1 MQQMKCRDAFAA
13 ECGLFTKIY
22 MEDSKMVEKKDTK
35 SVHRIIPC
43 PDYDVT
49 GVESWLSYM
58 AEQGYILR
66 DGGVFRGIAAFDRC
80 EPEKVR
86 YRLQPAQK
94 GFVLYDNDGPSDD
107 EVELNGAFGWK
118 YVAKYGVFHIYRADD
133 IDAREMDT
141 DPDVQAM
148 AMNSLHRS
156 QRFNII
162 WMSIWIIV
170 YLALVFTSQPFLS
183 MVNRGSLISI
193 ALVLCV
199 IIFIVTGL
207 VKAVSLYRLRR
218 KILDGD
224 SLGSGTNWRRGARIY
239 TVKAVVGIIAY
250 VAMIVFGCMFILSDG
265 VDRNQMPL
273 SEYQGEVP
281 FQTITDLVSCSD
293 IQNVDNVDDDVNTIS
308 KWSDILWPENYK
320 VYEYGDIVYTDGN
333 ICHGG
338 LVITYHEA
346 KNEWLANKLYQAY
359 VQRAKQQS
367 DYEKIDMKIAGLDDV
382 DAYWDGSESVIM
394 RKGRRLIVASFY
406 MSGENRHEGDL
417 EEWAGCIAE
426 SLE

>member
-1 MQQMKCRDAFAA
+1 
-13 ECGLFTKIY
+13 
-22 MEDSKMVEKKDTK
+22 MVEKKDTK

-94 GFVLYDNDGPSDD
+94 GFVIYDNDGPSDD

-141 DPDVQAM
+141 DPEVQAM

-170 YLALVFTSQPFLS
+170 YLALVFTSQLFLS

-193 ALVLCV
+193 SLVLCV
-199 IIFIVTGL
+199 VIFIVTDL
-207 VKAVSLYRLRR
+207 VKAVSLYRLRK
-218 KILDGD
+218 KILDGED
-224 SLGSGTNWRRGARIY
+224 LGSGTNWKKGARIY
-239 TVKAVVGIIAY
+239 TVKVVIGVIAY
-250 VAMIVFGCMFILSDG
+250 VAMTVLGCMFILSDG
-265 VDRNQMPL
+265 ADRNQMSI

-281 FQTITDLVSCSD
+281 FRTITDLALCDD
-293 IQNVDNVDDDVNTIS
+293 IEKVDNVDDDENTIS
-308 KWSDILWPENYK
+308 EWSDILWPENYK
-320 VYEYGDIVYTDGN
+320 IYEYGDIVYTDGN
-333 ICHGG
+333 TYYGG

-346 KNEWLANKLYQAY
+346 KNEWLADKLYQAY
-359 VQRAKQQS
+359 MQRAKHQP
-367 DYEKIDMKIAGLDDV
+367 DYEKIDVKIAGLDDV

-394 RKGRRLIVASFY
+394 RKDEKLIVASFY
-406 MSGENRHEGDL
+406 MRGGNRRDDDL
-417 EEWAGCIAE
+417 SEWAGCIAE

>member
-1 MQQMKCRDAFAA
+1 
-13 ECGLFTKIY
+13 
-22 MEDSKMVEKKDTK
+22 MVEKKDTK

-43 PDYDVT
+43 TDYDVT

-94 GFVLYDNDGPSDD
+94 GFVIYDNDGPSDD

-141 DPDVQAM
+141 DPEVQAM
-148 AMNSLHRS
+148 AMNALHRS

-193 ALVLCV
+193 SLVLCV
-199 IIFIVTGL
+199 VIFIVTDL
-207 VKAVSLYRLRR
+207 VKAVSLYRLRK
-218 KILDGD
+218 KILDGED
-224 SLGSGTNWRRGARIY
+224 LGSGTNWKKGARIY
-239 TVKAVVGIIAY
+239 TVKVVIGVIAY
-250 VAMIVFGCMFILSDG
+250 VAMTVLGCMFILSDG
-265 VDRNQMPL
+265 ADRNQMSI

-281 FQTITDLVSCSD
+281 FRTITDLALCDD
-293 IQNVDNVDDDVNTIS
+293 IEKVDNVDDDENTIS
-308 KWSDILWPENYK
+308 EWSDILWPENYK
-320 VYEYGDIVYTDGN
+320 IYEYGDIVYTDGN
-333 ICHGG
+333 TYYGG

-346 KNEWLANKLYQAY
+346 KNEWLADKLYQAY
-359 VQRAKQQS
+359 MQRAKHQP
-367 DYEKIDMKIAGLDDV
+367 DYEKIDVKIAGLDDV

-394 RKGRRLIVASFY
+394 RKDEKLIVASFY
-406 MSGENRHEGDL
+406 MSGGNRRDDDL
-417 EEWAGCIAE
+417 SEWAGCIAE

>member
-1 MQQMKCRDAFAA
+1 
-13 ECGLFTKIY
+13 
-22 MEDSKMVEKKDTK
+22 MVEKKDTK

-94 GFVLYDNDGPSDD
+94 GFVIYDNDGPSDD

-118 YVAKYGVFHIYRADD
+118 YVPKYGVFHIYRADD

-141 DPDVQAM
+141 DPEVQAM

-170 YLALVFTSQPFLS
+170 YLAIVFTSQPFLS

-218 KILDGD
+218 KILDGED
-224 SLGSGTNWRRGARIY
+224 LGSGTNWKKGARIY
-239 TVKAVVGIIAY
+239 TVKVVIGVIAY
-250 VAMIVFGCMFILSDG
+250 VAMTVLGCMFILSDG
-265 VDRNQMPL
+265 ADRNQMSI

-281 FQTITDLVSCSD
+281 FRTITDLALCDD
-293 IQNVDNVDDDVNTIS
+293 IEKVDNVDDDENTIS
-308 KWSDILWPENYK
+308 EWSDILWPENYK
-320 VYEYGDIVYTDGN
+320 IYEYGDIVYTDGN
-333 ICHGG
+333 TYYGG

-346 KNEWLANKLYQAY
+346 KNEWLADKLYQAY
-359 VQRAKQQS
+359 MQRAKHQP
-367 DYEKIDMKIAGLDDV
+367 DYEKIDVKIAGLDDV

-394 RKGRRLIVASFY
+394 RKDEKLIVASFY
-406 MSGENRHEGDL
+406 MSGGNRRDDDL
-417 EEWAGCIAE
+417 SEWAGCIAE

>member
-1 MQQMKCRDAFAA
+1 
-13 ECGLFTKIY
+13 
-22 MEDSKMVEKKDTK
+22 MVEKKDTK

-94 GFVLYDNDGPSDD
+94 GFVIYDNDGPSDD

-141 DPDVQAM
+141 DSEVQAM

-170 YLALVFTSQPFLS
+170 YLAIVFTSQPFLS

-199 IIFIVTGL
+199 IIFIATGL
-207 VKAVSLYRLRR
+207 VKAVSLYRLRK

-224 SLGSGTNWRRGARIY
+224 SLGSGTNWRTGARIY

-320 VYEYGDIVYTDGN
+320 VYEYGDIVYTDGS
-333 ICHGG
+333 ICYGG

-346 KNEWLANKLYQAY
+346 KNEWLADKLYQAY
-359 VQRAKQQS
+359 VQRAKHQS

-394 RKGRRLIVASFY
+394 RKGKKLIVASFY

-417 EEWAGCIAE
+417 EEWADCIAE

>member
-1 MQQMKCRDAFAA
+1 
-13 ECGLFTKIY
+13 
-22 MEDSKMVEKKDTK
+22 MVEKKDTK

-94 GFVLYDNDGPSDD
+94 GFVIYDNDGPSDD

-141 DPDVQAM
+141 DSEVQAM

-170 YLALVFTSQPFLS
+170 YLAIVFTSQPFLS

-293 IQNVDNVDDDVNTIS
+293 IQKVDNVDDDVNTIS

-346 KNEWLANKLYQAY
+346 KNEWLADKLYQAY
-359 VQRAKQQS
+359 VQRAKHQS

-394 RKGRRLIVASFY
+394 RKGNKLIVASFY

-417 EEWAGCIAE
+417 EEWADCIAE

>member
-1 MQQMKCRDAFAA
+1 
-13 ECGLFTKIY
+13 
-22 MEDSKMVEKKDTK
+22 MVEKKDTK

-49 GVESWLSYM
+49 GVESGLSYM

-141 DPDVQAM
+141 DPEVQAM

-199 IIFIVTGL
+199 IIFIATGL
-207 VKAVSLYRLRR
+207 VKAVSLYRLRK

-224 SLGSGTNWRRGARIY
+224 SLGSGTNWRKGARIY
-239 TVKAVVGIIAY
+239 IVKAVVGTIAY

-293 IQNVDNVDDDVNTIS
+293 IQKVDNVDDDVNTIS

-346 KNEWLANKLYQAY
+346 KNEWLADKLYQAY
-359 VQRAKQQS
+359 VQRAKHQS

-394 RKGRRLIVASFY
+394 RKGKKLIVASFY

-417 EEWAGCIAE
+417 EEWADCIAE

>member
-1 MQQMKCRDAFAA
+1 
-13 ECGLFTKIY
+13 
-22 MEDSKMVEKKDTK
+22 MVEKKDTK

-94 GFVLYDNDGPSDD
+94 GFVIYDNDGPSDD

-141 DPDVQAM
+141 DPEVQAM

-193 ALVLCV
+193 SLVLCV
-199 IIFIVTGL
+199 VIFIVTDL
-207 VKAVSLYRLRR
+207 VKAVSLYRLRK
-218 KILDGD
+218 KILDGED
-224 SLGSGTNWRRGARIY
+224 LGSGTNWKKGARIY
-239 TVKAVVGIIAY
+239 TVKVVIGVIAY
-250 VAMIVFGCMFILSDG
+250 VAMTVLGCMFILSDG
-265 VDRNQMPL
+265 ADRNQMSI

-281 FQTITDLVSCSD
+281 FRTITDLALCDD
-293 IQNVDNVDDDVNTIS
+293 IEKVDNVDDDENTIS
-308 KWSDILWPENYK
+308 EWSDILWPENYK
-320 VYEYGDIVYTDGN
+320 IYEYGDIVYTDGN
-333 ICHGG
+333 TYYGG

-346 KNEWLANKLYQAY
+346 KNEWLADKLYQAY
-359 VQRAKQQS
+359 MQRAKHQP
-367 DYEKIDMKIAGLDDV
+367 DYEKIDVKIAGLDDV
-382 DAYWDGSESVIM
+382 DAYCDGSESVIM
-394 RKGRRLIVASFY
+394 RKDEKLIVASFY
-406 MSGENRHEGDL
+406 MSGGNRRDDDL
-417 EEWAGCIAE
+417 SEWAGCIAE

>member
-1 MQQMKCRDAFAA
+1 
-13 ECGLFTKIY
+13 
-22 MEDSKMVEKKDTK
+22 MVEKKDTK

-94 GFVLYDNDGPSDD
+94 GFVIYDNDGPSDD

-141 DPDVQAM
+141 DPEVQAM

-170 YLALVFTSQPFLS
+170 YLAIVFTSQPFLS

-218 KILDGD
+218 KILDGED
-224 SLGSGTNWRRGARIY
+224 LGSGTNWKKGARIY
-239 TVKAVVGIIAY
+239 TVKVVIGVIAY
-250 VAMIVFGCMFILSDG
+250 VAMTVLGCMFILSDG
-265 VDRNQMPL
+265 ADRNQMSI

-281 FQTITDLVSCSD
+281 FRTITDLALCDD
-293 IQNVDNVDDDVNTIS
+293 IEKVDNVDDDENTIS
-308 KWSDILWPENYK
+308 EWSDILWPENYK
-320 VYEYGDIVYTDGN
+320 IYEYGDIVYTDGN
-333 ICHGG
+333 TYYGG

-346 KNEWLANKLYQAY
+346 KNEWLADKLYQAY
-359 VQRAKQQS
+359 MQRAKHQP
-367 DYEKIDMKIAGLDDV
+367 DYEKIDVKIAGLDDV

-394 RKGRRLIVASFY
+394 RKDEKLIVASFY
-406 MSGENRHEGDL
+406 MSGGNRRDDDL
-417 EEWAGCIAE
+417 SEWAGCIAE

>member
-1 MQQMKCRDAFAA
+1 
-13 ECGLFTKIY
+13 
-22 MEDSKMVEKKDTK
+22 
-35 SVHRIIPC
+35 
-43 PDYDVT
+43 
-49 GVESWLSYM
+49 M

-66 DGGVFRGIAAFDRC
+66 DGGVFRGIAAFDSC

-94 GFVLYDNDGPSDD
+94 GFVLYDNDGPDD
-107 EVELNGAFGWK
+107 DAVELNSAFGWK
-118 YVAKYGVFHIYRADD
+118 YVAKYGSFHIYRAEDTEV
-133 IDAREMDT
+133 REMDT
-141 DPDVQAM
+141 DPEVQAM
-148 AMNSLHRS
+148 AMNALHKS
-156 QRFNII
+156 QGFNII

-170 YLALVFTSQPFLS
+170 YLALIFTSQPFLS

-199 IIFIVTGL
+199 IVFIVTGL
-207 VKAVSLYRLRR
+207 VKAVSLYRLRK

-224 SLGSGTNWRRGARIY
+224 SMGSGTSWRKGARTYI
-239 TVKAVVGIIAY
+239 VKVVVGIIAY
-250 VAMIVFGCMFILSDG
+250 VAMIVFGCMFILNDG
-265 VDRNQMPL
+265 ADRNLMPL

-281 FQTITDLVSCSD
+281 FRTITDLVSCDD
-293 IQNVDNVDDDVNTIS
+293 IQKVDNVDDDVNTIS

-346 KNEWLANKLYQAY
+346 KNEWLADKLYQAY
-359 VQRAKQQS
+359 LRRAKHQS

-406 MSGENRHEGDL
+406 MSGGNRRADDL
-417 EEWAGCIAE
+417 EEWAYCIAE

>member
-1 MQQMKCRDAFAA
+1 
-13 ECGLFTKIY
+13 
-22 MEDSKMVEKKDTK
+22 MVEKKDTK

-94 GFVLYDNDGPSDD
+94 GFMIYDNDGPSDD

-141 DPDVQAM
+141 DPEVQAM

-193 ALVLCV
+193 SLVLCV
-199 IIFIVTGL
+199 VIFIVTDL
-207 VKAVSLYRLRR
+207 VKAVSLYRLRK
-218 KILDGD
+218 KILDGED
-224 SLGSGTNWRRGARIY
+224 LGSGTNWKKGARIY
-239 TVKAVVGIIAY
+239 TVKVVIGVIAY
-250 VAMIVFGCMFILSDG
+250 VAMTVLGCMFILSDG
-265 VDRNQMPL
+265 ADRNQMSI

-281 FQTITDLVSCSD
+281 FRTITDLALCDD
-293 IQNVDNVDDDVNTIS
+293 IEKVDNVDDDENTLS
-308 KWSDILWPENYK
+308 EWSDILWPENYK
-320 VYEYGDIVYTDGN
+320 IYEYGDIVYTDGN
-333 ICHGG
+333 TYYGG

-346 KNEWLANKLYQAY
+346 KNEWLADKLYQAY
-359 VQRAKQQS
+359 MQRAKHQP
-367 DYEKIDMKIAGLDDV
+367 DYEKIDVKIAGMDDV

-394 RKGRRLIVASFY
+394 RKDEKLIVASFY
-406 MSGENRHEGDL
+406 MSGGNRRDDDL
-417 EEWAGCIAE
+417 SEWAGCIAE

>member
-1 MQQMKCRDAFAA
+1 
-13 ECGLFTKIY
+13 
-22 MEDSKMVEKKDTK
+22 MVEKKDTK

-49 GVESWLSYM
+49 GVECWLSYM
-58 AEQGYILR
+58 AERGYILR

-80 EPEKVR
+80 EPKKVR

-94 GFVLYDNDGPSDD
+94 GFVIYDNDGPSDD

-118 YVAKYGVFHIYRADD
+118 YVAKYGVFNIYRADD
-133 IDAREMDT
+133 MDAREMDT
-141 DPDVQAM
+141 DTEVQAM

-170 YLALVFTSQPFLS
+170 YLAIVFTSQPFLS

-239 TVKAVVGIIAY
+239 TVKAVDGIE
-250 VAMIVFGCMFILSDG
+250 S
-265 VDRNQMPL
+265 
-273 SEYQGEVP
+273 
-281 FQTITDLVSCSD
+281 
-293 IQNVDNVDDDVNTIS
+293 
-308 KWSDILWPENYK
+308 
-320 VYEYGDIVYTDGN
+320 N
-333 ICHGG
+333 IPIN
-338 LVITYHEA
+338 L
-346 KNEWLANKLYQAY
+346 
-359 VQRAKQQS
+359 
-367 DYEKIDMKIAGLDDV
+367 
-382 DAYWDGSESVIM
+382 
-394 RKGRRLIVASFY
+394 
-406 MSGENRHEGDL
+406 SGEEALKLKKSAD
-417 EEWAGCIAE
+417 
-426 SLE
+426 SLKKIIETIEL

>member
-1 MQQMKCRDAFAA
+1 
-13 ECGLFTKIY
+13 
-22 MEDSKMVEKKDTK
+22 MVEKKDTK

-94 GFVLYDNDGPSDD
+94 GFVIYDNDGPSDD

-141 DPDVQAM
+141 DPEVQAM

-170 YLALVFTSQPFLS
+170 YLALVFTSQLFLS

-193 ALVLCV
+193 SLVLCV
-199 IIFIVTGL
+199 VIFIVTDL
-207 VKAVSLYRLRR
+207 VKAVSLYRLRK
-218 KILDGD
+218 KILDGED
-224 SLGSGTNWRRGARIY
+224 LGSGTNWKKGARIY
-239 TVKAVVGIIAY
+239 TVKVVIGVIAY
-250 VAMIVFGCMFILSDG
+250 VAMTVLGCMFILSDG
-265 VDRNQMPL
+265 ADINQMSI

-281 FQTITDLVSCSD
+281 FRTITDLALCDD
-293 IQNVDNVDDDVNTIS
+293 IEKVDNVDDDENTIS
-308 KWSDILWPENYK
+308 EWSDILWPENYK
-320 VYEYGDIVYTDGN
+320 IYEYGDIVYTDGN
-333 ICHGG
+333 TYYGG

-346 KNEWLANKLYQAY
+346 KNEWLADKLYQAY
-359 VQRAKQQS
+359 MQRAKHQP
-367 DYEKIDMKIAGLDDV
+367 DYEKIDVKIAGLDDV

-394 RKGRRLIVASFY
+394 RKDEKLIVASFY
-406 MSGENRHEGDL
+406 MSGGNRRDDDL
-417 EEWAGCIAE
+417 SEWAGCIAE

>member
-1 MQQMKCRDAFAA
+1 
-13 ECGLFTKIY
+13 
-22 MEDSKMVEKKDTK
+22 MVEKKDTK

-43 PDYDVT
+43 TDYDVT

-94 GFVLYDNDGPSDD
+94 GFVIYDNDGPSDD

-141 DPDVQAM
+141 DPEVQAM
-148 AMNSLHRS
+148 AMNALHRS

-193 ALVLCV
+193 SLVLCV
-199 IIFIVTGL
+199 VIFIVTDL
-207 VKAVSLYRLRR
+207 VKAVSLYRLRK
-218 KILDGD
+218 KILDGED
-224 SLGSGTNWRRGARIY
+224 LGSGTNWKKGARIY
-239 TVKAVVGIIAY
+239 TVKVVIGVIAY

-293 IQNVDNVDDDVNTIS
+293 IQKVDNVDDDVNTIS

-359 VQRAKQQS
+359 VQRAKHQS

-394 RKGRRLIVASFY
+394 RKGNKLIVASFY

-417 EEWAGCIAE
+417 EEWADCIAE

>member
-1 MQQMKCRDAFAA
+1 
-13 ECGLFTKIY
+13 
-22 MEDSKMVEKKDTK
+22 MVEKKDTK

-49 GVESWLSYM
+49 GVEIWLSYM

-94 GFVLYDNDGPSDD
+94 GFVIYDNDGPSDD

-141 DPDVQAM
+141 DSEVQAM

-170 YLALVFTSQPFLS
+170 YLAIVFTSQPFLS

-293 IQNVDNVDDDVNTIS
+293 IQKVDNVDDDVNTIS

-346 KNEWLANKLYQAY
+346 KNEWLADKLYQAY
-359 VQRAKQQS
+359 VQRAKHQS

-394 RKGRRLIVASFY
+394 RKGNKLIVASFY

-417 EEWAGCIAE
+417 EEWADCIAE

>member
-1 MQQMKCRDAFAA
+1 
-13 ECGLFTKIY
+13 
-22 MEDSKMVEKKDTK
+22 MVEKKDTK

-80 EPEKVR
+80 EPKKVR

-94 GFVLYDNDGPSDD
+94 GFVIYDNDGPSDD

-141 DPDVQAM
+141 DPEVQAM

-183 MVNRGSLISI
+183 MVNMGSLISI
-193 ALVLCV
+193 SLVLCV
-199 IIFIVTGL
+199 VIFIVTDL
-207 VKAVSLYRLRR
+207 VKAVSLYRLRK
-218 KILDGD
+218 KILDGED
-224 SLGSGTNWRRGARIY
+224 LGSGTNWKKGARIY
-239 TVKAVVGIIAY
+239 TVKVVIGVIAY
-250 VAMIVFGCMFILSDG
+250 VAMTVLGCMFILSDG
-265 VDRNQMPL
+265 ADRNQMSI

-281 FQTITDLVSCSD
+281 FRTITDLALCDD
-293 IQNVDNVDDDVNTIS
+293 IEKVDNVDDDENTIS
-308 KWSDILWPENYK
+308 EWSDILWPENYK
-320 VYEYGDIVYTDGN
+320 IYEYGDIVYTDGN
-333 ICHGG
+333 TYYGG

-346 KNEWLANKLYQAY
+346 KNEWLADKLYQAY
-359 VQRAKQQS
+359 MQRAKHQP
-367 DYEKIDMKIAGLDDV
+367 DYEKIDVKIAGLDDV

-394 RKGRRLIVASFY
+394 RKDEKLIVASFY
-406 MSGENRHEGDL
+406 MSGGNRRDDDL
-417 EEWAGCIAE
+417 SEWAGCIAE

>member
-1 MQQMKCRDAFAA
+1 
-13 ECGLFTKIY
+13 
-22 MEDSKMVEKKDTK
+22 MEEKRDTK

-66 DGGVFRGIAAFDRC
+66 DGGVFRGIATFDRC

-94 GFVLYDNDGPSDD
+94 GFVIYDNDGPSDD

-141 DPDVQAM
+141 DPEVQAM

-170 YLALVFTSQPFLS
+170 YLVLIFTSQPFLS
-183 MVNRGSLISI
+183 MVNRGSLISS

-207 VKAVSLYRLRR
+207 VKAVSLYRLRK

-224 SLGSGTNWRRGARIY
+224 SLGSGTNWRKGARTYI
-239 TVKAVVGIIAY
+239 VKAVVGTIAY

-265 VDRNQMPL
+265 ADRNQMPL
-273 SEYQGEVP
+273 SEYKGEVP
-281 FQTITDLVSCSD
+281 FRTITDLVSCDD
-293 IQNVDNVDDDVNTIS
+293 IQKVDNVDDDVNTIS
-308 KWSDILWPENYK
+308 KWTDILWPENYK
-320 VYEYGDIVYTDGN
+320 VYEYGDIVYTDES

-346 KNEWLANKLYQAY
+346 KNEWLADKLYQAY
-359 VQRAKQQS
+359 LKRAKNQS
-367 DYEKIDMKIAGLDDV
+367 DYEPIDLTIAGLDDV

-394 RKGRRLIVASFY
+394 RKDEKLIVASFY
-406 MSGENRHEGDL
+406 MSGENRQEGDL

>member
-1 MQQMKCRDAFAA
+1 
-13 ECGLFTKIY
+13 
-22 MEDSKMVEKKDTK
+22 MVEKKDTK

-80 EPEKVR
+80 ELEKVR

-94 GFVLYDNDGPSDD
+94 GFVIYDNDGPSDD

-141 DPDVQAM
+141 DPEVQAM
-148 AMNSLHRS
+148 AMNSLHRG

-162 WMSIWIIV
+162 WMSIWIIL
-170 YLALVFTSQPFLS
+170 YLVLIFTSQPFLS

-207 VKAVSLYRLRR
+207 VKAVSLYRLRK

-224 SLGSGTNWRRGARIY
+224 SLGSGTNWRKDARIY

-265 VDRNQMPL
+265 VDRNQMPI

-281 FQTITDLVSCSD
+281 FRTITDLVSCSD
-293 IQNVDNVDDDVNTIS
+293 IQKVDNVDDDVNTIS

-320 VYEYGDIVYTDGN
+320 VYEYGDVVYTDGN

-346 KNEWLANKLYQAY
+346 KKEWLAEKLYQAY
-359 VQRAKQQS
+359 MRRAKSQS
-367 DYEKIDMKIAGLDDV
+367 DYEKIDMKIAGLAV
-382 DAYWDGSESVIM
+382 VVLVGS
-394 RKGRRLIVASFY
+394 
-406 MSGENRHEGDL
+406 
-417 EEWAGCIAE
+417 
-426 SLE
+426 

>member
-1 MQQMKCRDAFAA
+1 MEEKRD
-13 ECGLFTKIY
+13 K
-22 MEDSKMVEKKDTK
+22 K

-49 GVESWLSYM
+49 GVECWFSYM
-58 AEQGYILR
+58 AEQGYILQ
-66 DGGVFRGIAAFDRC
+66 DGGVHRGIAAFDRC
-80 EPEKVR
+80 KPEKVR

-94 GFVLYDNDGPSDD
+94 GFMIYDNDGPSDD

-141 DPDVQAM
+141 DPEVQAM

-199 IIFIVTGL
+199 IIFIVTDL
-207 VKAVSLYRLRR
+207 VKAVSLYRLRK

-265 VDRNQMPL
+265 TDRNQMSL

-281 FQTITDLVSCSD
+281 FRTITDLASCSD
-293 IQNVDNVDDDVNTIS
+293 IQKVDNVDDDVNTIS
-308 KWSDILWPENYK
+308 EWSDILWPENYK

-338 LVITYHEA
+338 LVITYHKA
-346 KNEWLANKLYQAY
+346 KNEWLADKLYQAY
-359 VQRAKQQS
+359 LKRAKNQS
-367 DYEKIDMKIAGLDDV
+367 DYESIDLTIAGLDGV

>member
-1 MQQMKCRDAFAA
+1 
-13 ECGLFTKIY
+13 
-22 MEDSKMVEKKDTK
+22 MVEKKDTK

-66 DGGVFRGIAAFDRC
+66 DGGVFRGIAEFDRC

-94 GFVLYDNDGPSDD
+94 GFVLYDNDEPDDD

-141 DPDVQAM
+141 DPEVQAM

-224 SLGSGTNWRRGARIY
+224 SLGSGTNWRKGARIY

-265 VDRNQMPL
+265 TDRNQMPL

-281 FQTITDLVSCSD
+281 FRTITDLASCDD
-293 IQNVDNVDDDVNTIS
+293 IQKVDNVDDDVNTIS
-308 KWSDILWPENYK
+308 EWSDILWPENYK

-346 KNEWLANKLYQAY
+346 KNEWLADKLYQAY
-359 VQRAKQQS
+359 VRRAKHQS

-382 DAYWDGSESVIM
+382 DAYWDGSESAIM
-394 RKGRRLIVASFY
+394 RKGKKLIVASFY
-406 MSGENRHEGDL
+406 MSGENRRADDL

-426 SLE
+426 CLE

>member
-1 MQQMKCRDAFAA
+1 
-13 ECGLFTKIY
+13 
-22 MEDSKMVEKKDTK
+22 MVEKKDTK

-94 GFVLYDNDGPSDD
+94 GFVIYDNDGPSDD

-141 DPDVQAM
+141 DPEVQAM

-193 ALVLCV
+193 SLVLCV
-199 IIFIVTGL
+199 VIFIVTDL
-207 VKAVSLYRLRR
+207 VKAVSLYRLRK
-218 KILDGD
+218 KILDGED
-224 SLGSGTNWRRGARIY
+224 LGSGTNWKKGARIY
-239 TVKAVVGIIAY
+239 TVKVVIGVIAY
-250 VAMIVFGCMFILSDG
+250 VAMTVLGCMFILSDG
-265 VDRNQMPL
+265 ADRNQMSI

-281 FQTITDLVSCSD
+281 FRTITDLALCDD
-293 IQNVDNVDDDVNTIS
+293 IEKVDNVDDDENTIS
-308 KWSDILWPENYK
+308 EWSDILWPENYK
-320 VYEYGDIVYTDGN
+320 IYEYGDIVYTDGN
-333 ICHGG
+333 TYYGG

-346 KNEWLANKLYQAY
+346 KNEWLADKLYQAY
-359 VQRAKQQS
+359 MQRAKHQP
-367 DYEKIDMKIAGLDDV
+367 DYEKIDVKIAGLDDV

-394 RKGRRLIVASFY
+394 RKDEKLIVASFY
-406 MSGENRHEGDL
+406 MSGGNRREGDL

>member
-1 MQQMKCRDAFAA
+1 
-13 ECGLFTKIY
+13 
-22 MEDSKMVEKKDTK
+22 MVEKKDTK

-49 GVESWLSYM
+49 GVECWLSYM
-58 AEQGYILR
+58 AERGYILR

-80 EPEKVR
+80 EPKKVR

-94 GFVLYDNDGPSDD
+94 GFVIYDNDGPSDD

-118 YVAKYGVFHIYRADD
+118 YVAKYGVFNIYRADD
-133 IDAREMDT
+133 MDAREMDT
-141 DPDVQAM
+141 DTEVQAM

-170 YLALVFTSQPFLS
+170 YLAIVFTSQPFLS

-293 IQNVDNVDDDVNTIS
+293 IQKVDNVDDDVNTIS

-320 VYEYGDIVYTDGN
+320 VYEYGDIVYKDGS
-333 ICHGG
+333 ICYGG
-338 LVITYHEA
+338 LVTTYHEA

-359 VQRAKQQS
+359 VQRAKHQS

-394 RKGRRLIVASFY
+394 RKGKKLIVASFY
-406 MSGENRHEGDL
+406 MSGENRHEGNL
-417 EEWAGCIAE
+417 EEWADCIAE

>member
-1 MQQMKCRDAFAA
+1 
-13 ECGLFTKIY
+13 
-22 MEDSKMVEKKDTK
+22 MVEKKDTK

-141 DPDVQAM
+141 DPEVQAM

-199 IIFIVTGL
+199 IIFIATGL
-207 VKAVSLYRLRR
+207 VKAVSLYRLRK

-224 SLGSGTNWRRGARIY
+224 SLGSGTNWRKGARTYI
-239 TVKAVVGIIAY
+239 VKAVVGTIAY

-293 IQNVDNVDDDVNTIS
+293 IHKVDNVDDDVNTIS

-346 KNEWLANKLYQAY
+346 KNEWLADKLYQAY
-359 VQRAKQQS
+359 VQRAKHQS

-394 RKGRRLIVASFY
+394 RKGKKLIVASFY

-417 EEWAGCIAE
+417 EKWAGCIAE

>member
-1 MQQMKCRDAFAA
+1 
-13 ECGLFTKIY
+13 
-22 MEDSKMVEKKDTK
+22 MVEKKDTK

-94 GFVLYDNDGPSDD
+94 GFVIYDNDGPSDD

-141 DPDVQAM
+141 DPEVQAM
-148 AMNSLHRS
+148 AMNSLHRG

-162 WMSIWIIV
+162 WMSIWIIL
-170 YLALVFTSQPFLS
+170 YLVLIFTSQPFLS

-207 VKAVSLYRLRR
+207 VKAVSLYRLRK

-224 SLGSGTNWRRGARIY
+224 SLGSGTNWRKDARIY

-265 VDRNQMPL
+265 VDRNQMPI

-281 FQTITDLVSCSD
+281 FRTITDLVSCSD
-293 IQNVDNVDDDVNTIS
+293 IQKVDNVDDDVNTIS

-320 VYEYGDIVYTDGN
+320 VYEYGDVVYTDGN

-346 KNEWLANKLYQAY
+346 KKEWLAEKLYQAY
-359 VQRAKQQS
+359 MRRAKSQS
-367 DYEKIDMKIAGLDDV
+367 NYEKIDMKIAGLDDV
-382 DAYWDGSESVIM
+382 DAYWDGSESVVM

-417 EEWAGCIAE
+417 EEWADCIAE

>member
-1 MQQMKCRDAFAA
+1 
-13 ECGLFTKIY
+13 
-22 MEDSKMVEKKDTK
+22 MEEKRDTK

-94 GFVLYDNDGPSDD
+94 GFVIYDNDGPSDD

-141 DPDVQAM
+141 DPEVQAM

-170 YLALVFTSQPFLS
+170 YLVLIFTSQPFLS
-183 MVNRGSLISI
+183 MVNRGSLISS

-207 VKAVSLYRLRR
+207 VKAVSLYRLRK

-224 SLGSGTNWRRGARIY
+224 SLGSGTNWRKGARTYI
-239 TVKAVVGIIAY
+239 VKAVVGTIAY

-265 VDRNQMPL
+265 TDRNQMPL

-281 FQTITDLVSCSD
+281 FRTITDLASCDD
-293 IQNVDNVDDDVNTIS
+293 IQKVDNVDDDVNTIS
-308 KWSDILWPENYK
+308 EWTDILWPENYK

-333 ICHGG
+333 IRHGG

-346 KNEWLANKLYQAY
+346 KNEWLADKLYQAY
-359 VQRAKQQS
+359 LKRAKNQS
-367 DYEKIDMKIAGLDDV
+367 DYEPIDLTIAGLDDV

-394 RKGRRLIVASFY
+394 RKDEKLIVASFY
-406 MSGENRHEGDL
+406 MSGENRQEGDL
-417 EEWAGCIAE
+417 AEWAGCIAE

>member
-1 MQQMKCRDAFAA
+1 
-13 ECGLFTKIY
+13 
-22 MEDSKMVEKKDTK
+22 MVEKKDTK

-94 GFVLYDNDGPSDD
+94 GFMIYDNDGPSDD

-141 DPDVQAM
+141 DPEVQAM

-193 ALVLCV
+193 SLVLCV
-199 IIFIVTGL
+199 VIFIVTDL
-207 VKAVSLYRLRR
+207 VKAVSLYRLRK
-218 KILDGD
+218 KILDGED
-224 SLGSGTNWRRGARIY
+224 LGSGTNWKKGARIY
-239 TVKAVVGIIAY
+239 TVKVVIGVIAY
-250 VAMIVFGCMFILSDG
+250 VAMTVLGCMFILSDG
-265 VDRNQMPL
+265 ADRNQMSI

-281 FQTITDLVSCSD
+281 FRTITDLALCDD
-293 IQNVDNVDDDVNTIS
+293 IEKVDNVDDDENTIS
-308 KWSDILWPENYK
+308 EWSDILWPENYK
-320 VYEYGDIVYTDGN
+320 IYEYGDIVYTDGN
-333 ICHGG
+333 TYYGG

-346 KNEWLANKLYQAY
+346 KNEWLADKLYQAY
-359 VQRAKQQS
+359 MQRAKHQP
-367 DYEKIDMKIAGLDDV
+367 DYEKIDVKIAGMDDV

-394 RKGRRLIVASFY
+394 RKDEKLIVASFY
-406 MSGENRHEGDL
+406 MSGGNRRDDDL
-417 EEWAGCIAE
+417 SEWAGCIAE

>member
-1 MQQMKCRDAFAA
+1 
-13 ECGLFTKIY
+13 
-22 MEDSKMVEKKDTK
+22 MVEKKDTK

-94 GFVLYDNDGPSDD
+94 GFVIYDNDGPSDD

-141 DPDVQAM
+141 DPEVQAM

-193 ALVLCV
+193 SLVLCV
-199 IIFIVTGL
+199 VIFIVTDL
-207 VKAVSLYRLRR
+207 VKAVSLYRLRK
-218 KILDGD
+218 KILDGED
-224 SLGSGTNWRRGARIY
+224 LGSGTNWKKGARIY
-239 TVKAVVGIIAY
+239 TVKVVIGVIAY
-250 VAMIVFGCMFILSDG
+250 VAMTVLGCMFILSDG
-265 VDRNQMPL
+265 ADRNQMSI

-281 FQTITDLVSCSD
+281 FRTITDLALCDD
-293 IQNVDNVDDDVNTIS
+293 IEKVDNVDDDENTIS
-308 KWSDILWPENYK
+308 EWSDILWPENYK
-320 VYEYGDIVYTDGN
+320 IYEYGDIVYTDGN
-333 ICHGG
+333 TYYGG

-346 KNEWLANKLYQAY
+346 KNEWLADKLYQAY
-359 VQRAKQQS
+359 MQRAKHQP
-367 DYEKIDMKIAGLDDV
+367 DYEKIDVKIAGLDDV

-394 RKGRRLIVASFY
+394 RKDEKLIVASFY
-406 MSGENRHEGDL
+406 MSGGNRHEGDL
-417 EEWAGCIAE
+417 EEWADCIAE

>member
-1 MQQMKCRDAFAA
+1 
-13 ECGLFTKIY
+13 
-22 MEDSKMVEKKDTK
+22 MVEKKDTK

-66 DGGVFRGIAAFDRC
+66 DGRVFRGIAAFDRC
-80 EPEKVR
+80 EPKKVR

-94 GFVLYDNDGPSDD
+94 GFVIYDNDGPSDD

-141 DPDVQAM
+141 DPEVQAM
-148 AMNSLHRS
+148 AMNALHRS

-199 IIFIVTGL
+199 IIFIATGL
-207 VKAVSLYRLRR
+207 VKAVSLYRLRK

-224 SLGSGTNWRRGARIY
+224 SLGSGTNWRTGARIY

-265 VDRNQMPL
+265 VDRNKMPL

-320 VYEYGDIVYTDGN
+320 VYEYGDIVYTDGS
-333 ICHGG
+333 ICYGG

-346 KNEWLANKLYQAY
+346 KNEWLADKLYQAY

>member
-1 MQQMKCRDAFAA
+1 
-13 ECGLFTKIY
+13 
-22 MEDSKMVEKKDTK
+22 MVEKKDTK

-94 GFVLYDNDGPSDD
+94 GFVIYDNDGPDD
-107 EVELNGAFGWK
+107 YEVELNSAFGWK
-118 YVAKYGVFHIYRADD
+118 YVAKYGLFHIYRAEDTEV
-133 IDAREMDT
+133 REMDT
-141 DPDVQAM
+141 DPEVQAM
-148 AMNSLHRS
+148 AMDALHRS

-207 VKAVSLYRLRR
+207 VKAVSLYRLRK

-224 SLGSGTNWRRGARIY
+224 SLGSGINWRRGARIY

-265 VDRNQMPL
+265 VNRNQMPL

-281 FQTITDLVSCSD
+281 FRTITDLALCDD
-293 IQNVDNVDDDVNTIS
+293 IEKVDNVDDDENTIS
-308 KWSDILWPENYK
+308 EWSDILWPENYK
-320 VYEYGDIVYTDGN
+320 IYEYGDIVYTDGN
-333 ICHGG
+333 TYYGG

-346 KNEWLANKLYQAY
+346 KNEWLADKLYQAY
-359 VQRAKQQS
+359 MQRAKHQS

-382 DAYWDGSESVIM
+382 DAYWDGSESVAM
-394 RKGRRLIVASFY
+394 RKGRKLIVASFY
-406 MSGENRHEGDL
+406 MSGGNRRDGDL
-417 EEWAGCIAE
+417 SEWAGCIAE

>member
-13 ECGLFTKIY
+13 ECGLFTKNLY
-22 MEDSKMVEKKDTK
+22 GGLK
-35 SVHRIIPC
+35 
-43 PDYDVT
+43 
-49 GVESWLSYM
+49 
-58 AEQGYILR
+58 

-94 GFVLYDNDGPSDD
+94 GFVLYDNDGPDDD
-107 EVELNGAFGWK
+107 EVELNSAFGWK
-118 YVAKYGVFHIYRADD
+118 YVAKYGSFHIYRADD
-133 IDAREMDT
+133 IDAREMNT
-141 DPDVQAM
+141 DPEVQAM
-148 AMNSLHRS
+148 AMNALHRG
-156 QRFNII
+156 QRFNIT
-162 WMSIWIIV
+162 WMSIWIIL
-170 YLALVFTSQPFLS
+170 YLVLIFTSQPFLS

-224 SLGSGTNWRRGARIY
+224 SLGSGTNWKKGARIY

-281 FQTITDLVSCSD
+281 FRTITDLASCSD
-293 IQNVDNVDDDVNTIS
+293 IQKVDNVDDDVNTIS

-320 VYEYGDIVYTDGN
+320 VYEYGDVVYTDGN

-346 KNEWLANKLYQAY
+346 KNEWLADELYQAY
-359 VQRAKQQS
+359 VQRAKHQS

-417 EEWAGCIAE
+417 EEWADCIAE

>member
-1 MQQMKCRDAFAA
+1 
-13 ECGLFTKIY
+13 
-22 MEDSKMVEKKDTK
+22 MVEKKDTK

-94 GFVLYDNDGPSDD
+94 GFVIYDNDGPSDD

-141 DPDVQAM
+141 DPEVQAM

-193 ALVLCV
+193 SLVLCV
-199 IIFIVTGL
+199 VIFIVTDL
-207 VKAVSLYRLRR
+207 VKAVSLYRLRK
-218 KILDGD
+218 KILDGED
-224 SLGSGTNWRRGARIY
+224 LGSGTNWKKGARIY
-239 TVKAVVGIIAY
+239 TVKVVIGVIAY
-250 VAMIVFGCMFILSDG
+250 VAMTVLGCMFILSDG
-265 VDRNQMPL
+265 ADRNQMSI

-281 FQTITDLVSCSD
+281 FRTITDLALCDD
-293 IQNVDNVDDDVNTIS
+293 IEKVDNVDDDENTIS
-308 KWSDILWPENYK
+308 EWSDILWPENYK
-320 VYEYGDIVYTDGN
+320 IYEYGDIVYTDGN
-333 ICHGG
+333 TYYGG

-346 KNEWLANKLYQAY
+346 KNEWLADKLYQAY
-359 VQRAKQQS
+359 MQRAKHQP
-367 DYEKIDMKIAGLDDV
+367 DYEKIDVKIAGLDDV

-394 RKGRRLIVASFY
+394 RKDEKLIVASFY
-406 MSGENRHEGDL
+406 MSGGNRRDDDL
-417 EEWAGCIAE
+417 SEWAGCIAE

>member
-1 MQQMKCRDAFAA
+1 
-13 ECGLFTKIY
+13 
-22 MEDSKMVEKKDTK
+22 MVEKKDTK

-58 AEQGYILR
+58 AERGYILQ
-66 DGGVFRGIAAFDRC
+66 DGGVHRGIAAFDRC

-94 GFVLYDNDGPSDD
+94 GFVIYDNDGPSDD
-107 EVELNGAFGWK
+107 EVELNGDFGWK

-141 DPDVQAM
+141 DPEVQAM
-148 AMNSLHRS
+148 AMNSLHRG

-162 WMSIWIIV
+162 WMSIWIIL
-170 YLALVFTSQPFLS
+170 YLVLIFTSQPFLS

-207 VKAVSLYRLRR
+207 VKAVSLYRLRK

-224 SLGSGTNWRRGARIY
+224 SLGSGTNWRKGARTYI
-239 TVKAVVGIIAY
+239 VKAVVGTIAY

-265 VDRNQMPL
+265 ADRNQMPL
-273 SEYQGEVP
+273 SEYKGEVP
-281 FQTITDLVSCSD
+281 FRTITDLVSCDD
-293 IQNVDNVDDDVNTIS
+293 IQKVDNVDDDVNTIS
-308 KWSDILWPENYK
+308 EWSDILWPENYK
-320 VYEYGDIVYTDGN
+320 VYEYGDIVYTDES

-338 LVITYHEA
+338 LVMTYHEA
-346 KNEWLANKLYQAY
+346 KNEWLADELYQAY
-359 VQRAKQQS
+359 VQRAKHQS

-417 EEWAGCIAE
+417 EEWADCIAE

>member
-1 MQQMKCRDAFAA
+1 
-13 ECGLFTKIY
+13 
-22 MEDSKMVEKKDTK
+22 MEEKKDTK

-49 GVESWLSYM
+49 GVECWLSYM

-80 EPEKVR
+80 EPKKME

-94 GFVLYDNDGPSDD
+94 GFVLYDNDGPDDD
-107 EVELNGAFGWK
+107 EVELNSAFGWK
-118 YVAKYGVFHIYRADD
+118 YVAKYGSFHIYRADD
-133 IDAREMDT
+133 TEEREMDT
-141 DPDVQAM
+141 DLEVQAM
-148 AMNSLHRS
+148 AMNALHRS

-162 WMSIWIIV
+162 WMSVWIIV
-170 YLALVFTSQPFLS
+170 YLALIFTSQPFLS

-193 ALVLCV
+193 VLVLCV

-207 VKAVSLYRLRR
+207 VKAVSLCSLRR

-224 SLGSGTNWRRGARIY
+224 SLGSGTDWKKGARIY

-265 VDRNQMPL
+265 PGRNQVSL
-273 SEYQGEVP
+273 SEYQGTVP
-281 FQTITDLVSCSD
+281 FQTITDLASCSD
-293 IQNVDNVDDDVNTIS
+293 IQKVDNVDDDVNTIS

-320 VYEYGDIVYTDGN
+320 MYEYGDIIYTDGS
-333 ICHGG
+333 ICYGG

-359 VQRAKQQS
+359 LKRAKNQS
-367 DYEKIDMKIAGLDDV
+367 DYEPIDLTIAGMDAV
-382 DAYWDGSESVIM
+382 EAYWDGSESVIM
-394 RKGRRLIVASFY
+394 RKDEKLIVASFY
-406 MSGENRHEGDL
+406 MSGGNRHEGDL

>member
-49 GVESWLSYM
+49 GVECWLSYM

-94 GFVLYDNDGPSDD
+94 GFMIYDNDGPSDD

-141 DPDVQAM
+141 DPEVQAM

-193 ALVLCV
+193 SLVLCV
-199 IIFIVTGL
+199 VIFIVTDL
-207 VKAVSLYRLRR
+207 VKAVSLYRLRK
-218 KILDGD
+218 KILDGED
-224 SLGSGTNWRRGARIY
+224 LGSGTNWKKGARIY
-239 TVKAVVGIIAY
+239 TVKVVIGVIAY
-250 VAMIVFGCMFILSDG
+250 VAMTVLGCMFILSDG
-265 VDRNQMPL
+265 TDRNQMSI

-281 FQTITDLVSCSD
+281 FRTITDLALCDD
-293 IQNVDNVDDDVNTIS
+293 IEKVDNVDDDENTIS
-308 KWSDILWPENYK
+308 EWSDILWPENYK
-320 VYEYGDIVYTDGN
+320 IYEYGDIVYTDGN
-333 ICHGG
+333 TYYGG

-346 KNEWLANKLYQAY
+346 KNEWLADKLYQAY
-359 VQRAKQQS
+359 MQRAKHQP
-367 DYEKIDMKIAGLDDV
+367 DYEKIDVKIAGLDDV

-394 RKGRRLIVASFY
+394 RKDEKLIVASFY
-406 MSGENRHEGDL
+406 MSGGNRRDDDL
-417 EEWAGCIAE
+417 SEWAGCIAE

>member
-1 MQQMKCRDAFAA
+1 
-13 ECGLFTKIY
+13 
-22 MEDSKMVEKKDTK
+22 
-35 SVHRIIPC
+35 
-43 PDYDVT
+43 
-49 GVESWLSYM
+49 
-58 AEQGYILR
+58 
-66 DGGVFRGIAAFDRC
+66 
-80 EPEKVR
+80 
-86 YRLQPAQK
+86 
-94 GFVLYDNDGPSDD
+94 
-107 EVELNGAFGWK
+107 
-118 YVAKYGVFHIYRADD
+118 
-133 IDAREMDT
+133 
-141 DPDVQAM
+141 
-148 AMNSLHRS
+148 
-156 QRFNII
+156 
-162 WMSIWIIV
+162 MSIWIIV

-224 SLGSGTNWRRGARIY
+224 SLGSGTDWKKGARIY

-265 VDRNQMPL
+265 PGRNQVSL
-273 SEYQGEVP
+273 SEYQGTVP
-281 FQTITDLVSCSD
+281 FQTITDLASCSD
-293 IQNVDNVDDDVNTIS
+293 IQKVDNVDDDVNTIS

-320 VYEYGDIVYTDGN
+320 MYEYGDIIYTDGS
-333 ICHGG
+333 ICYGG

-359 VQRAKQQS
+359 LKRAKNQS
-367 DYEKIDMKIAGLDDV
+367 DYEPIDLTIAGMDAV
-382 DAYWDGSESVIM
+382 EAYWDGSESVIM
-394 RKGRRLIVASFY
+394 RKDEKLIVASFY
-406 MSGENRHEGDL
+406 MSGGNRHEGDL

>member
-1 MQQMKCRDAFAA
+1 
-13 ECGLFTKIY
+13 
-22 MEDSKMVEKKDTK
+22 MVEKKDTK

-49 GVESWLSYM
+49 GVECWLSYM
-58 AEQGYILR
+58 AERGYILR
-66 DGGVFRGIAAFDRC
+66 EGGVFRGIAAFDRC
-80 EPEKVR
+80 EPKKVR

-94 GFVLYDNDGPSDD
+94 GFVIYDNDGPSDD

-118 YVAKYGVFHIYRADD
+118 YVAKYGVFNIYRADD
-133 IDAREMDT
+133 MDAREMDT
-141 DPDVQAM
+141 DTEVQAM

-170 YLALVFTSQPFLS
+170 YLAIVFTSQPFLS

-293 IQNVDNVDDDVNTIS
+293 IQKVDNVDDDVNTIS

-359 VQRAKQQS
+359 VQRAKHQS

-382 DAYWDGSESVIM
+382 DAYWD
-394 RKGRRLIVASFY
+394 
-406 MSGENRHEGDL
+406 
-417 EEWAGCIAE
+417 
-426 SLE
+426 